1 MKLFTLF
8 FFFLNHKYGTLQKMS
23 LPLGSHLNPN
33 EIIYLFFL
41 YILKKKKFY
50 EYFLNNNEHK
60 NLRETSKKKKSK
72 TGTLQGNLN
81 YISDINST

>member
-1 MKLFTLF
+1 
-8 FFFLNHKYGTLQKMS
+8 MS

-41 YILKKKKFY
+41 YILKKKFY

-60 NLRETSKKKKSK
+60 NLRETSKKKKKSK